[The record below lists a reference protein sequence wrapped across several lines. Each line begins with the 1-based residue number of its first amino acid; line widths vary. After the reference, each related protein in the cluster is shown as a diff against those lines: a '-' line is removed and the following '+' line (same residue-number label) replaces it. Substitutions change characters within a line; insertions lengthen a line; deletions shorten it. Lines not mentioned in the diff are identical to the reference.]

1 MKLIDIVNGAWAIEP
16 AMLNEIRGIYATHLR
31 GEKINLAAIEAS
43 LGRSLKNG
51 SHGYEVVDGVAII
64 PVIGVT
70 AKKMN
75 MFADISGGASTE
87 LIGKDVRAAVN
98 DPAVNSIILHI
109 DSPGGTVDGT
119 QALANIIAEA
129 RTKKPMATLG
139 DGVLCSASYWYGCAT
154 GEVFI
159 ADDTTRVGSI
169 GVVTGH
175 RDISGWEEKQGL
187 KTTEIT
193 AGKYKRVTS
202 AYAPLSADGRDS
214 LQADV
219 DYIYSLFVD
228 SVAAAPGVDVDTV
241 LQHMADG
248 RIFTG
253 KAAITAGL
261 VDGVSTLP
269 QMIERMK
276 SKSIAAGGA
285 APITA
290 SDEEPIMNIQELQE
304 KHPELYQAAVAQGME
319 AGAVAE
325 RARIAAIQATA
336 LPGHEALVKKCIEE
350 GVSAGDAASQI
361 LAAENANLAAIA
373 DAFASGGAPPVD
385 AAESGNVEQEATA
398 RASVVSAAVDAA
410 NGKR

>member
-51 SHGYEVVDGVAII
+51 SHGYEVVDGVAVI

-87 LIGKDVRAAVN
+87 LIGRDIRAAIN
-98 DPAVNSIILHI
+98 DPAVKSIILHI

-139 DGVLCSASYWYGCAT
+139 DGVLCSAGYWYGSAT
-154 GEVFI
+154 GEVYI

-193 AGKYKRVTS
+193 AGKYKRITS

-228 SVAAAPGVDVDTV
+228 AVSANRGVDVDTV
-241 LQHMADG
+241 LQNMADG
-248 RIFTG
+248 RVFTG

-276 SKSIAAGGA
+276 SRTIAAGGA
-285 APITA
+285 APISAT
-290 SDEEPIMNIQELQE
+290 DEEPIMNIQELQE
-304 KHPELYQAAVAQGME
+304 KHPDLYKAALAEGME
-319 AGAVAE
+319 AGATAE
-325 RARIAAIQATA
+325 RARIAAIQASA
-336 LPGHEALVKKCIEE
+336 LPGYEALVRKCVEE
-350 GVSAGDAASQI
+350 GVTAGDAASQI
-361 LAAENANLAAIA
+361 LAAENGRLTALA
-373 DAFASGGAPPVD
+373 DAFATGGAPGLP
-385 AAESGNVEQEATA
+385 AAEGGEVEQEATE
-398 RASVVSAAVDAA
+398 RTSIVSAAVSAA
-410 NGKR
+410 NQNR